1 MSTAE
6 PPTKA
11 GHYND
16 TTNEAIIVVLISFSF
31 CVVFVNLF
39 AVISIARHSSTSMTS
54 MLVCYLSSV
63 ELLHAISCGT
73 TTVYTYYNVRYSFE
87 ENIMMC
93 EFYAS
98 FYLIFRIMATLLV
111 SLLTFDRVL
120 LSFKPT
126 FYVRTWGSRRM
137 RWILAVSMFVLSLA
151 LASVPFGASSSFVP
165 SPDAGRFHCLFRYDG
180 AYSIFYVAFHLV
192 QTLATSVSLP
202 WVFARENRVD
212 ARLSVLLVGEMVVCR
227 KGRNVVKVRDGLR
240 ISRLVA
246 VVVGVYHACSVL
258 LPVSRSSIGYG
269 NILDKITTLF

>member
-6 PPTKA
+6 PQTKA

-16 TTNEAIIVVLISFSF
+16 TTNEAIIVILISFSS
-31 CVVFVNLF
+31 CIVLVNLF
-39 AVISIARHSSTSMTS
+39 AVIGIARHSSTSMTS

-63 ELLHAISCGT
+63 ELLHAIACGT

-93 EFYAS
+93 GFYAW
-98 FYLIFRIMATLLV
+98 FYIIFRIMATLLV

-120 LSFKPT
+120 LSYKPT

-137 RWILAVSMFVLSLA
+137 RWILAVSVFVLSLA
-151 LASVPFGASSSFVP
+151 LASVPFGASSFVP
-165 SPDAGRFHCLFRYDG
+165 SPDAMRFHCLFRYDG
-180 AYSIFYVAFHLV
+180 AYSIFYVAFHLG
-192 QTLATSVSLP
+192 QTLATFVSLP
-202 WVFARENRVD
+202 WVFAREKRVD

-227 KGRNVVKVRDGLR
+227 EGRNVVKVRDGLK

-246 VVVGVYHACSVL
+246 VVVGVYHVCSVL
-258 LPVSRSSIGYG
+258 LPVSRCSIGYEK
-269 NILDKITTLF
+269 ILDKITILF